1 MRHTLS
7 CRLRQKPFRLL
18 RFMVPC
24 HRRLLRCLR
33 LFPGLQVSE
42 SFLLNHGSFR
52 FYSWFFAPFV
62 LPCLIGA
69 GGAVPTDRRTAVST
83 ILDFPIYATCVSS
96 VCGSLAAIQ
105 PLFTVVANIIV
116 LAVFVFL
123 FIFLALLTVIRAS
136 ITVLVIFETLP
147 V

>member
-1 MRHTLS
+1 M
-7 CRLRQKPFRLL
+7 FAA
-18 RFMVPC
+18 
-24 HRRLLRCLR
+24 
-33 LFPGLQVSE
+33 VSRS

-105 PLFTVVANIIV
+105 PLFAVVANIVV
-116 LAVFVFL
+116 LAVFVLLFVFL
-123 FIFLALLTVIRAS
+123 TLLAVIWAS
-136 ITVLVIFETLP
+136 VAILIIFETLP